1 VSLRGKIVAY
11 LVVIHALLGVIAYLA
26 LRDRP
31 VWLLVAEGVF
41 LLSIVFGILLVRSFF
56 IPLELIRTGAELVAE
71 QDFTSTFRAVGQQ
84 EMDSLIEV
92 YNRMIAR
99 LREERLRVE
108 EQNRFLDD
116 LLAASPAGVV
126 TLDFDG
132 RIDLVNPAAA
142 AIWGSPAEAIAG
154 RRPEETGTAL
164 GAALVALPTGGSRV
178 VAERGRRFKAS
189 RATYYDHG
197 FARSFFVIEELTEE
211 LRRSERD
218 AYDTLIRMISHEVN
232 NSVGAVGSLLESAA
246 ELVAEGGGGR
256 AEAPEEGRATA
267 PEPGGVP
274 DPGPTPNADPE
285 PRSGPGPSPHL
296 RKSSAG
302 DGRADAAG
310 TAGRVTEALQVA
322 GARLGRLREFVSGYA
337 EVVRLPEPERRPCDV
352 ATLVDEILIL
362 LGPELTRRRIEMRW
376 SERDDLPP
384 IPLDRNQIEQVLVNV
399 LKNAMEAIGEDG
411 RIDISLTRDTE
422 GTGTATLT
430 LHDSGPGLT
439 PEALERLFT
448 PFYST
453 KRDGRGLG
461 LTLAHEVLTRH
472 GFDHTLRNHPEGGAE
487 LTIRF

>member
-1 VSLRGKIVAY
+1 MSLRAKSVAY
-11 LVVIHALLGVIAYLA
+11 LVVIHALLGVIAYIA

-41 LLSIVFGILLVRSFF
+41 LVSIVFGILLVRSFF
-56 IPLELIRTGAELVAE
+56 VPLELIRTGAELVAE
-71 QDFTSTFRAVGQQ
+71 QDFTSTFRAVGQE
-84 EMDSLIEV
+84 EMDSLIDV

-142 AIWGSPAEAIAG
+142 AIWGRPAEALAG
-154 RRPEETGTAL
+154 LHPEETESPL
-164 GAALVALPTGGSRV
+164 GPALVALPAGGSRV
-178 VAERGRRFKAS
+178 VAEGGRRFKAS
-189 RATYYDHG
+189 RATYYDRG
-197 FARSFFVIEELTEE
+197 FARSFFVVEELTEE

-246 ELVAEGGGGR
+246 ELVTDGLAGPAGETER
-256 AEAPEEGRATA
+256 VAEALA
-267 PEPGGVP
+267 
-274 DPGPTPNADPE
+274 
-285 PRSGPGPSPHL
+285 
-296 RKSSAG
+296 
-302 DGRADAAG
+302 
-310 TAGRVTEALQVA
+310 VA
-322 GARLGRLREFVSGYA
+322 GARLSRLREFVSGYA

-352 ATLVDEILIL
+352 ATLVDEILVL
-362 LGPELTRRRIEMRW
+362 LGPELARRRIGVQW
-376 SERDDLPP
+376 TGRDDVPP

-411 RIDISLTRDTE
+411 RLELRWTGGATSRPVLTIR
-422 GTGTATLT
+422 
-430 LHDSGPGLT
+430 DSGPGLS

-448 PFYST
+448 PFFST

-487 LTIRF
+487 LAVRF